1 MTLSAAALSPNLM
14 NSEGGDGFWYELINE
29 AEAAKFL
36 NLTART
42 IQGYRYKGGGPR
54 YVRISPRCVKYRRID
69 CRDWVEVRMRTSTS
83 DPGPEAAL

>member
-1 MTLSAAALSPNLM
+1 MTLSTAAVSPHPVD
-14 NSEGGDGFWYELINE
+14 SEGGDGFWYELINE

-54 YVRISPRCVKYRRID
+54 YVRISSRCVKYRRID
-69 CRDWVEVRMRTSTS
+69 CREWAEARMRTSTS
-83 DPGPEAAL
+83 DPGLREAD